1 MQKIYHVDL
10 TPKQRKD
17 LKKLVRY
24 GRTKAQVITNA
35 HILLKADEDKTDEEI
50 ASLQYVGIETVR
62 RVRQRYWKQGLD
74 HALNGNPYPPREPKL
89 SDEQEAYLIALA
101 CSDAPKGYARWTLE
115 MLAERMVADGKID
128 TISPSKV
135 QMTLKKTNSSRGDS
149 NVGALQS

>member
-89 SDEQEAYLIALA
+89 SDEPELPEPEERALA
-101 CSDAPKGYARWTLE
+101 PEASTPGGICPVR
-115 MLAERMVADGKID
+115 LA
-128 TISPSKV
+128 T
-135 QMTLKKTNSSRGDS
+135 
-149 NVGALQS
+149 